1 MKILLVPILATVI
14 LLSSC
19 NQEAEIEQKKLSYKL
34 DSISMVAS
42 SKDSMI
48 NDLLFSFNDIKQNLD
63 SVALMQNII
72 STEVETPGGKFVSN
86 TKNRINSQIASINN
100 LLNQNKAKIAEL
112 NRKLKNNSLKINEFQ
127 KMIASLNEEISSKN
141 MELQTL
147 NEKLNSANTQ
157 MAQLQ
162 TSIDTLSSTSASQSK
177 IIADQIAS
185 IHTAYYL
192 VGKSKEMEQKKIINK
207 TGGVLGMGKTPKLNS
222 DIDNNNFTRIDYTQV
237 LNIPINSKKAKVI
250 TTHPTD
256 SYMLEKENGE
266 YTNLRIIQPDKF
278 WSTSKYLAVLN
289 D

>member
-19 NQEAEIEQKKLSYKL
+19 NQEAEMQQKKLSYKL
-34 DSISMVAS
+34 DSLTMVAS
-42 SKDSMI
+42 SKDSTI

-162 TSIDTLSSTSASQSK
+162 TSIDTLSGISASQSK

-207 TGGVLGMGKTPKLNS
+207 TGGVLGMGKTPKLNA
-222 DIDNNNFTRIDYTQV
+222 DVDKNNFTQIDYTQV
-237 LNIPINSKKAKVI
+237 LNIPINSKNAKVI
-250 TTHPTD
+250 TAHPSD

>member
-1 MKILLVPILATVI
+1 MKIILVPILATVI

-19 NQEAEIEQKKLSYKL
+19 NQEAERQQKRLAYTL
-34 DSISMVAS
+34 DSLTIVAS
-42 SKDSMI
+42 TKDSTI

-86 TKNRINSQIASINN
+86 TKNRINSQISSINN

-127 KMIASLNEEISSKN
+127 KMIASLNEDISAKN

-162 TSIDTLSSTSASQSK
+162 TSIDTLSNTSATQSK
-177 IIADQIAS
+177 LIADQIAS

-192 VGKSKEMEQKKIINK
+192 VGKSKEMEKMKIINK
-207 TGGVLGMGKTPKLNS
+207 TGGVLGMGKTPKLNA
-222 DIDNNNFTRIDYTQV
+222 DANKNNFTQIDYTQV
-237 LNIPINSKKAKVI
+237 LSIPINSKKAKVI
-250 TTHPTD
+250 TTHPSD
-256 SYMLEKENGE
+256 SYMLDKENGE

>member
-1 MKILLVPILATVI
+1 MKIHLVPIMATVI

-19 NQEAEIEQKKLSYKL
+19 NQEAEMQQKKLAYQL
-34 DSISMVAS
+34 DSLSVVAS
-42 SKDSMI
+42 TKDSTI

-72 STEVETPGGKFVSN
+72 STEVEMPGGKFVSN
-86 TKNRINSQIASINN
+86 TKNRINSQISSINN

-127 KMIASLNEEISSKN
+127 KMIASLNEDISAKN

-147 NEKLNSANTQ
+147 NEKLNSANLQ

-162 TSIDTLSSTSASQSK
+162 TSIDTLSNTSASQSK
-177 IIADQIAS
+177 LIADQITS

-192 VGKSKEMEQKKIINK
+192 VGKSKEMEKMKIINK
-207 TGGVLGMGKTPKLNS
+207 TGGVLGMGKTPKLNA
-222 DIDNNNFTRIDYTQV
+222 DVDKNNFTQIDYTQV
-237 LNIPINSKKAKVI
+237 VNIPINSKKAKVI
-250 TTHPTD
+250 TTHPSD
-256 SYMLEKENGE
+256 SYTLEKENGE

>member
-1 MKILLVPILATVI
+1 MKIPLVPLLATVI

-19 NQEAEIEQKKLSYKL
+19 NQEAEMQQKKLSYQL
-34 DSISMVAS
+34 DSLTMVAS
-42 SKDSMI
+42 SKDSTI

-63 SVALMQNII
+63 SVALIQNII

-127 KMIASLNEEISSKN
+127 KMIASLNEDISAKN

-162 TSIDTLSSTSASQSK
+162 TSIDTLSNTSASQSK

-207 TGGVLGMGKTPKLNS
+207 TGGVLGMGKTPKLNA
-222 DIDNNNFTRIDYTQV
+222 DVNNTNFTRIDYTQV

>member
-1 MKILLVPILATVI
+1 MKINLVPILATVI

-19 NQEAEIEQKKLSYKL
+19 NQEAERQQKRLAYTL
-34 DSISMVAS
+34 DSLTMVAS
-42 SKDSMI
+42 AKDSTI

-86 TKNRINSQIASINN
+86 TKDRINSQISSINN

-127 KMIASLNEEISSKN
+127 KMIASLNDDISAKN

-162 TSIDTLSSTSASQSK
+162 TSIDTLSNTSATQSK
-177 IIADQIAS
+177 LIADQIAS

-192 VGKSKEMEQKKIINK
+192 VGKSKEMEKMKIINK
-207 TGGVLGMGKTPKLNS
+207 TGGVLGMGKTPKLNADVNKS
-222 DIDNNNFTRIDYTQV
+222 NFTQIDYTQV
-237 LNIPINSKKAKVI
+237 LSIPINSKKAKVI
-250 TTHPTD
+250 TTHPSD
-256 SYMLEKENGE
+256 SYMLDKENGE

>member
-1 MKILLVPILATVI
+1 MKIHLVPVLATVI

-19 NQEAEIEQKKLSYKL
+19 NQEAEMQQKKLSYKL
-34 DSISMVAS
+34 DSLTMVAS
-42 SKDSMI
+42 SKDSTI

-127 KMIASLNEEISSKN
+127 KMIASLNEDIASKN
-141 MELQTL
+141 TELQTL
-147 NEKLNSANTQ
+147 NEKLNSANAQ

-162 TSIDTLSSTSASQSK
+162 TSIDTLSNTSASQSK

-207 TGGVLGMGKTPKLNS
+207 TGGVLGMGKTPKLNA
-222 DIDNNNFTRIDYTQV
+222 DVDKNNFTRIDYTLV

-250 TTHPTD
+250 TTHPSD
-256 SYMLEKENGE
+256 SYMLEQENGE

>member
-1 MKILLVPILATVI
+1 MKIHLVPIMATVI

-19 NQEAEIEQKKLSYKL
+19 NQEAEMQQKRLSYKL
-34 DSISMVAS
+34 DSLSVVAS
-42 SKDSMI
+42 AKDSTI

-86 TKNRINSQIASINN
+86 TKNRIKSQISSINN
-100 LLNQNKAKIAEL
+100 LLNQNKEKIAEL

-127 KMIASLNEEISSKN
+127 KMIASLNEEISTKN
-141 MELQTL
+141 TELQTL
-147 NEKLNSANTQ
+147 NEKLNSANLQ

-177 IIADQIAS
+177 FIADQTTS

-192 VGKSKEMEQKKIINK
+192 VGKSKEMEKMKIIHK
-207 TGGVLGMGKTPKLNS
+207 TGGVLGMGKTPKLNADADKS
-222 DIDNNNFTRIDYTQV
+222 NFTQIDYTKV
-237 LNIPINSKKAKVI
+237 VNIPINSKKAKVI
-250 TTHPTD
+250 TTHPSD
-256 SYMLEKENGE
+256 SYMLEQENGE

>member
-1 MKILLVPILATVI
+1 MKIHLVPVLATVI

-19 NQEAEIEQKKLSYKL
+19 NQEAEMQQKKLSYKL
-34 DSISMVAS
+34 DSLTMVAS
-42 SKDSMI
+42 SKDSTI

-100 LLNQNKAKIAEL
+100 LLNQNKAKIADL

-127 KMIASLNEEISSKN
+127 KMIASLNEEIASKN

-147 NEKLNSANTQ
+147 NEKLGSANTQ

-162 TSIDTLSSTSASQSK
+162 TSIDTLSNTNASQSK

-207 TGGVLGMGKTPKLNS
+207 TGGVLGMGKTPKLNA
-222 DIDNNNFTRIDYTQV
+222 DVDKNNFTQIDYTQV
-237 LNIPINSKKAKVI
+237 LNIPINSKNAKVI
-250 TTHPTD
+250 TTHPSD